1 MKQGRES
8 LDIERNILNDI
19 EPLGEEG
26 AIARY
31 QINKQKQSVTD
42 RQNELQQ
49 QEANGKIDQEKQEK
63 EVQTRIAEIS
73 RLEQEEK
80 RYSLLISQAQEKLI
94 NTTVITEK
102 DVPIKW
108 RTITN
113 GSLKSIVR
121 SVALLLITTSALPN

>member
-1 MKQGRES
+1 MKQGQES

-19 EPLGEEG
+19 EPLGKKERF
-26 AIARY
+26 ARY
-31 QINKQKQSVTD
+31 QINKQRQSVTD

-80 RYSLLISQAQEKLI
+80 RYSC
-94 NTTVITEK
+94 
-102 DVPIKW
+102 
-108 RTITN
+108 
-113 GSLKSIVR
+113 
-121 SVALLLITTSALPN
+121 